1 MYWTLIQVLIVTF
14 APVLPMG
21 TKITRV
27 DPAKYEW
34 VFSFTELKSPYALAR
49 EVYLEQKAAYKVE

>member
-1 MYWTLIQVLIVTF
+1 
-14 APVLPMG
+14 MG

>member
-14 APVLPMG
+14 APVVPIG
-21 TKITRV
+21 AKITRV
-27 DPAKYEW
+27 DTAKYEW
-34 VFSFTELKSPYALAR
+34 LFSFCKLKSPFELAR